1 MVVIYVKMCVIL
13 KKICVTYDII
23 NNREKEDLQISNKE
37 FKSKY
42 ADRAFSFRGKSVLSR
57 NIDLINIGEEIE

>member
-1 MVVIYVKMCVIL
+1 MCHFNNNV
-13 KKICVTYDII
+13 KKICATYDII
-23 NNREKEDLQISNKE
+23 NNIEQEDLQISNKE

-57 NIDLINIGEEIE
+57 NIDLINIGEKIE